1 MSVAVIINP
10 HSGAASPD
18 ARRRRA
24 DQAAAVLAR
33 AGEPGAVVVT
43 ERRGHAGDMARAA
56 AANGARL
63 VIAWGGDGT
72 INEVASALLHT
83 PTALGIVPSGSGN
96 GLARELGVSWR
107 PDRAI
112 AEALQAV
119 PRAIDAG
126 EFGGRTFVNLAGV
139 AFDARIAECF
149 NVESGP
155 RGLSNYARL
164 AIREVAR
171 YRCAEYRID
180 GSAAR
185 RALLVVVAN
194 TTQFGNG
201 ARIAPKAR
209 LDDGRLDLVIVDGRS
224 LAATL
229 LALPRLFVGGL
240 ERLQGVSMR
249 SVTEVA
255 IESDAPM
262 TFHVD
267 GEVEKGSTRLVAR
280 VLPRALRV
288 SVR

>member
-10 HSGAASPD
+10 HSGAASLD
-18 ARRRRA
+18 ERRRRA
-24 DQAAAVLAR
+24 ERAAAVLAR
-33 AGEPGAVVVT
+33 AGEPGEVFVT
-43 ERRGHAGDMARAA
+43 ERQGHAGDLARSAVA
-56 AANGARL
+56 RGARL
-63 VIAWGGDGT
+63 VMAWGGDGT
-72 INEVASALLHT
+72 INEVASALIHT

-96 GLARELGVSWR
+96 GLARELAVAR
-107 PDRAI
+107 QPDRAI
-112 AEALQAV
+112 AEALQAR

-126 EFGGRTFVNLAGV
+126 EFGGRTFVNMAGV

-149 NVESGP
+149 NVESGS
-155 RGLSNYARL
+155 RGLANYARL
-164 AIREVAR
+164 TVREMTR
-171 YRCAEYRID
+171 YRCADYRVD
-180 GSAAR
+180 GAAAR

-209 LDDGRLDLVIVDGRS
+209 LDDGLLDLVIVDGRS

-229 LALPRLFVGGL
+229 IALPRLFLGGL
-240 ERLQGVSMR
+240 ARLRGVTMR
-249 SVTEVA
+249 PVTDVT

-267 GEVEKGSTRLVAR
+267 GEIEKGSTRLVAR
-280 VLPRALRV
+280 VLPQALQV